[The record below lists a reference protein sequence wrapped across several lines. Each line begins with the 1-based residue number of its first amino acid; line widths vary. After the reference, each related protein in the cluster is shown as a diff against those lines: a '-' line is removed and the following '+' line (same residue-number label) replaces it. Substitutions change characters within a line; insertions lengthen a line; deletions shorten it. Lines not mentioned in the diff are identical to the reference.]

1 MMERLKIAYPVITEG
16 KYDKIKLES
25 LIEAHILCTDGF
37 GIFKDTEKQAFLR
50 RLCDKTK
57 IIVLTDADG
66 AGLVIRNFINSIL
79 PKERLI
85 HLYIPQCAGKE
96 KRKATPAAEGFL
108 GVEGLPPDL
117 LRSLFAPFADNGP
130 KNGRPITKADFY
142 ADGLSGH
149 PNSAVQRAALCARLG
164 LPPNLSAGALLDALN
179 LLYGYEAYRQMVIEK
194 SLNSEA
200 GRAEQP

>member
-117 LRSLFAPFADNGP
+117 LRSLFAPFADNGQ
-130 KNGRPITKADFY
+130 KTADPSQRQIFMQTVFQ
-142 ADGLSGH
+142 AIRT
-149 PNSAVQRAALCARLG
+149 ARVQRAALCARLG
-164 LPPNLSAGALLDALN
+164 LPA
-179 LLYGYEAYRQMVIEK
+179 
-194 SLNSEA
+194 
-200 GRAEQP
+200 

>member
-79 PKERLI
+79 L
-85 HLYIPQCAGKE
+85 
-96 KRKATPAAEGFL
+96 
-108 GVEGLPPDL
+108 
-117 LRSLFAPFADNGP
+117 
-130 KNGRPITKADFY
+130 
-142 ADGLSGH
+142 
-149 PNSAVQRAALCARLG
+149 
-164 LPPNLSAGALLDALN
+164 
-179 LLYGYEAYRQMVIEK
+179 
-194 SLNSEA
+194 
-200 GRAEQP
+200 